1 MRHLPSSQT
10 KGLFY
15 QDSENHMLIRRIQ
28 CVPEGHGCQRCSE
41 RKLDC
46 PGLTKAKRTKPRSP
60 VLIGP
65 SPSSTA
71 TTSSVTGTPLEAP
84 SSASSELP
92 APETVFDLQPGYQW
106 RNIWGAVTP
115 EWTQSF
121 PSDRYG
127 SHWMFVPEA
136 ISETSTREP
145 YAPDTK
151 SEDSDVLDE
160 LQGLEIGLDFL
171 DESEDEDETIYE
183 EEETVGDDDD
193 EKTILPDEEELALV
207 ELALKHLRDRA
218 SVAEMRKPI
227 LISYLKILRPNGS
240 GNVECPFCQWSF
252 NREQLNLESIRSHFR
267 CCGDWAAATPL
278 CSLDYSEQQHEIEL
292 REVMD
297 KLQRLWSKRKPLPYR
312 ALPCLVCQTL
322 CLADTFDGM
331 NWHDEDNTTDMLDV
345 GVYLACHKREIER
358 LFAKA
363 QARQQEWNSMDN
375 DAREME
381 KARCS
386 WVLECERSTY
396 RRWPEMPQFNVLRDL
411 NRVFSS
417 RYRQFCQLA
426 AESLSADLTSFIHE
440 LREKCP
446 KPKDLR
452 RLGTRIFKQVIQ
464 GTSPTTLL
472 ETFAFISLSQAMA
485 TVMHR
490 RDIHINLDP
499 GTVDY
504 LSWRTCI
511 EDEASRGLYD
521 EILIVWFHPQWKDEL
536 HSGESNQSP
545 LSAQEAMKR
554 LVLQLMKAK
563 QTNGAF
569 KFSAFLNLDPF
580 TPKQAHQASTC
591 ALQSLWDDDCEPS
604 SSPAHTHPDKEAK
617 DDPGGSGTEAL
628 INTAIFIGV
637 WVFMIYISALGVAL
651 LYLGNPEQRCY
662 LITGDGE
669 EHVASARN
677 VVLAAEKMKGRI
689 LDRLRHH
696 LSLTALDGI
705 VRAVE
710 EVLDGGYVWS
720 VSDLHI
726 CLEQAVQNHV
736 EEPGLRSL
744 LYTEIRHL
752 CKEALNWVEPIC
764 ERHRGG
770 CMFVPVAL

>member
-15 QDSENHMLIRRIQ
+15 QDSENHMLIRRIQQ

-60 VLIGP
+60 VLTGP
-65 SPSSTA
+65 SLSSTA
-71 TTSSVTGTPLEAP
+71 TTSSVAGTPLEAP
-84 SSASSELP
+84 SSAPSKLP
-92 APETVFDLQPGYQW
+92 APETAFDLQPGYQW
-106 RNIWGAVTP
+106 RNIWGAVNP
-115 EWTQSF
+115 EWAQTF

-136 ISETSTREP
+136 ISETSTSEQ
-145 YAPDTK
+145 YAPDTE
-151 SEDSDVLDE
+151 SEESDVLDE

-171 DESEDEDETIYE
+171 DESEDEDETIDE
-183 EEETVGDDDD
+183 EEETVGDNDD
-193 EKTILPDEEELALV
+193 EKAVFRDLEELALA
-207 ELALKHLRDRA
+207 ELVLKHLQARE
-218 SVAEMRKPI
+218 SVAEMREPI
-227 LISYLKILRPNGS
+227 LISYLKMLRPNGS

-252 NREQLNLESIRSHFR
+252 NREQLNLDSIRSHFR
-267 CCGDWAAATPL
+267 CCGDWAAATSL
-278 CSLDYSEQQHEIEL
+278 CSLDYSEQQHETEL

-297 KLQRLWSKRKPLPYR
+297 KLQRLWSKRKPPHLVELLQLIYR
-312 ALPCLVCQTL
+312 TPRLLN
-322 CLADTFDGM
+322 TFDGM
-331 NWHDEDNTTDMLDV
+331 NWHDDDNTTGRLDV
-345 GVYLACHKREIER
+345 SVYLACHKREIER
-358 LFAKA
+358 LLAKA

-386 WVLECERSTY
+386 WVLECERSIF

-411 NRVFSS
+411 NR
-417 RYRQFCQLA
+417 
-426 AESLSADLTSFIHE
+426 
-440 LREKCP
+440 
-446 KPKDLR
+446 
-452 RLGTRIFKQVIQ
+452 IFQVIQ

-472 ETFAFISLSQAMA
+472 EIFAFISLSQSMA
-485 TVMHR
+485 TVMRR

-554 LVLQLMKAK
+554 LVIELMKAQ

-569 KFSAFLNLDPF
+569 KFSAFLMLDPF
-580 TPKQAHQASTC
+580 PQQQAHQESTC
-591 ALQSLWDDDCEPS
+591 ALPSLRDDDCDPP
-604 SSPAHTHPDKEAK
+604 SSPANTHPDKEAK

-628 INTAIFIGV
+628 INTVIFIGV
-637 WVFMIYISALGVAL
+637 WLFMIYVSALGVAL
-651 LYLGNPEQRCY
+651 LFLSNPEQRCY

-669 EHVASARN
+669 EHVASTRN
-677 VVLAAEKMKGRI
+677 VVLVAEKMKDRI

-696 LSLTALDGI
+696 LSITTLDGI
-705 VRAVE
+705 FKAVK

-720 VSDLHI
+720 VSDLHV

-770 CMFVPVAL
+770 CMFVPVALW